1 MPTPAGETDVIL
13 SASLLMSVVLSQS
26 TAPAQAP
33 EATPSPLEWVVVVAA
48 PVYLPDGGIRS
59 ETSALPTAGAGL
71 VHLFSRKTLCAP
83 AASTAVEPT
92 DAAFG
97 WRVASQIVARSA
109 AEVVVS
115 LDWRRVWDAGKR
127 VNNGPGG
134 TVQLTLHPGDRI
146 PLDHIANASPSS
158 ECRAVGLGLEVKLAR
173 IAPPAPPPPP
183 SALPLG
189 VKAGGARPVDAE
201 LWLTHTSPVG
211 TEQVSHQVV
220 RLPEVGGRF
229 SFTHTSLATARGEYN
244 VELAGTI
251 DRFRSPTGGEFLVL
265 SMNRHVSGA
274 NLPTTGVTAT
284 TGTIVPMPAT
294 DEVLAFELSP
304 SRRARG
310 GGGGGAGGRGSGGTE
325 VARAS
330 PGGAA
335 AGPVVQARQGGGPRG
350 GGGGGLRTAAA
361 TPATGTN
368 LAQIAAMLEGHQFS
382 LKMRMTPVN

>member
-1 MPTPAGETDVIL
+1 MIL

-26 TAPAQAP
+26 TATTQAP
-33 EATPSPLEWVVVVAA
+33 ETTTPSPLEWVVVVAA
-48 PVYLPDGGIRS
+48 PVYLPDGGVRA

-83 AASTAVEPT
+83 AASTAAEPT

-109 AEVVVS
+109 TEVVVS

-146 PLDHIANASPSS
+146 PLDHIANASPSP

-173 IAPPAPPPPP
+173 VAPPAPAPSP

-220 RLPEVGGRF
+220 RLPEAGGRF
-229 SFTHTSLATARGEYN
+229 SFTHTSLATTRGEYN

-294 DEVLAFELSP
+294 DEVLAFELSGA
-304 SRRARG
+304 RRARIG
-310 GGGGGAGGRGSGGTE
+310 GGGGRGSGGTE

-330 PGGAA
+330 GGAA
-335 AGPVVQARQGGGPRG
+335 AGAVRQGPSQGGGPRG
-350 GGGGGLRTAAA
+350 AGGGGAAAAPRSAAA
-361 TPATGTN
+361 TPATGSN